1 MLQTEQILQGRYQ
14 LQQQLG
20 NNAGRQTWLATD
32 TGTSPASLVI
42 LKLLAFSPEMQWEE
56 FKLFEREANILKQL
70 SHPRI
75 PCYRDYFS
83 LDKQAGAGL
92 CWFGLVQDY
101 IAGSSV
107 QQLLDEGRH
116 FTEGEVRSIATQVLE
131 ILRYLHG
138 LNPPVI
144 HRDIKP
150 SNLIIAEN
158 EQVYLVDFGAVQDTA
173 AAAGA
178 TFTVVGTTG
187 YAPLE
192 QFWGKAVPASDLYA
206 LGATLIHLLTGTPPA
221 DLPQRNLRIEFQ
233 GQVSINP
240 NFVSWIEA
248 LTEPDLELRLSGAG
262 VALEALET
270 GSLLSSTLQEIKPP
284 FRTRIRIEKS
294 ATQMKI
300 KIPGRGLWYLVEY
313 LFELLFK
320 LILLGVLGVSILVI
334 LSCPFFFGLLAAAV
348 VLLAAAVVLLAAAVF
363 LSGYYAVTQVVL
375 FWLIALG
382 LLKFLPVFGYL
393 LPSLKDGFVIF
404 IIVFND
410 LSAQLFNLFKNLSL
424 SNTSIYLERNFF
436 RLERHMFG
444 FCYFRKLEQTSDR
457 ERKNFLDLIGQ
468 VVYVKVGE
476 KYYEVAGMTQAECNW
491 LVKEI
496 EDWLR

>member
-107 QQLLDEGRH
+107 QQRLDEGRH

-221 DLPQRNLRIEFQ
+221 DLPQRDLRIEFQ
-233 GQVSINP
+233 GQVSINA

-270 GSLLSSTLQEIKPP
+270 DRLISSPLQEIQPP

-294 ATQMKI
+294 ACQMI
-300 KIPGRGLWYLVEY
+300 IEIPG
-313 LFELLFK
+313 
-320 LILLGVLGVSILVI
+320 
-334 LSCPFFFGLLAAAV
+334 
-348 VLLAAAVVLLAAAVF
+348 
-363 LSGYYAVTQVVL
+363 
-375 FWLIALG
+375 LG
-382 LLKFLPVFGYL
+382 LRFFGYL
-393 LPSLKDGFVIF
+393 LVWLLKLIWVMILGGCMLLIGAVLFFGAVSFFDSWRVVGSSSSINPTGLLFGAGIFMGLLWVEKTAVVIF
-404 IIVFND
+404 IKNFID
-410 LSAQLFNLFKNLSL
+410 LMRYPFPCLG
-424 SNTSIYLERNFF
+424 NTSIDLDRSFFLLER
-436 RLERHMFG
+436 RLLG
-444 FCYFRKLEQTSDR
+444 FCYSRKREQTSDS
-457 ERKNFLDLIGQ
+457 EKVEKLFSYIGQ
-468 VVYVKVGE
+468 VNANAGE
-476 KYYEVAGMTQAECNW
+476 KYFWVPGMTQAECNW

>member
-1 MLQTEQILQGRYQ
+1 
-14 LQQQLG
+14 
-20 NNAGRQTWLATD
+20 
-32 TGTSPASLVI
+32 
-42 LKLLAFSPEMQWEE
+42 
-56 FKLFEREANILKQL
+56 
-70 SHPRI
+70 
-75 PCYRDYFS
+75 
-83 LDKQAGAGL
+83 
-92 CWFGLVQDY
+92 
-101 IAGSSV
+101 V

-221 DLPQRNLRIEFQ
+221 DLPQRNLRIEFK

-248 LTEPDLELRLSGAG
+248 LTEPDLELRLSGAV

-270 GSLLSSTLQEIKPP
+270 GRFISSTLQEIQPS

-300 KIPGRGLWYLVEY
+300 QIPGRGRWS
-313 LFELLFK
+313 FGAGLLK
-320 LILLGVLGVSILVI
+320 LTMLGFLGVSILVI
-334 LSCPFFFGLLAAAV
+334 VICPLSLILLVAIAGLYEGSFAAIICM
-348 VLLAAAVVLLAAAVF
+348 VLGVW
-363 LSGYYAVTQVVL
+363 T
-375 FWLIALG
+375 LIALVIFTG
-382 LLKFLPVFGYL
+382 LGYL
-393 LPSLKDGFVIF
+393 FPSLKDGCVLF
-404 IIVFND
+404 IRLLNY
-410 LSAQLFNLFKNLSL
+410 LLTEQFNLFKPSL
-424 SNTSIYLERNFF
+424 SNTSIYLERSFC
-436 RLERHMFG
+436 RLERHLLG

-457 ERKNFLDLIGQ
+457 ERKNFLDLIDQ

>member
-14 LQQQLG
+14 LQRLLG

-32 TGTSPASLVI
+32 TGTLPASLVI
-42 LKLLAFSPEMQWEE
+42 LKLLAFSPEMQWDE

-75 PCYRDYFS
+75 PQYRDYFS

-101 IAGSSV
+101 MAGSSL

-116 FTEGEVRSIATQVLE
+116 FTEGEVRSIAKQVLE

-221 DLPQRNLRIEFQ
+221 DLPQRDLRIEFQ
-233 GQVSINP
+233 GQVSINA

-262 VALEALET
+262 VALEALEKDR
-270 GSLLSSTLQEIKPP
+270 LISSPLQEIQPP

-294 ATQMKI
+294 AAQMKI
-300 KIPGRGLWYLVEY
+300 QIPGRGLWVFADILMWLPKLIWLMILGGSVLFIAAGIFTVAAFLLPNLLILVSLY
-313 LFELLFK
+313 IINLKYLLFSVGIFM
-320 LILLGVLGVSILVI
+320 ILLWVEKT
-334 LSCPFFFGLLAAAV
+334 GLL
-348 VLLAAAVVLLAAAVF
+348 
-363 LSGYYAVTQVVL
+363 
-375 FWLIALG
+375 
-382 LLKFLPVFGYL
+382 
-393 LPSLKDGFVIF
+393 IF
-404 IIVFND
+404 IKNCIDLMRDPFPCLGNTRID
-410 LSAQLFNLFKNLSL
+410 LSRSFFL
-424 SNTSIYLERNFF
+424 LER
-436 RLERHMFG
+436 RLLG
-444 FCYFRKLEQTSDR
+444 FCYYRKREKTSDS
-457 ERKNFLDLIGQ
+457 EKVEKLFSYIGQ
-468 VVYVKVGE
+468 VNANAGE
-476 KYYEVAGMTQAECNW
+476 KYYWVPGMTQAECNW

>member
-1 MLQTEQILQGRYQ
+1 MLETEQILQGRYQ

-70 SHPRI
+70 SDPSIPR
-75 PCYRDYFS
+75 YRDYFS
-83 LDKQAGAGL
+83 LDKQVGAGL

-101 IAGSSV
+101 IAGSSL

-116 FTEGEVRSIATQVLE
+116 FTEREVRSIAKQVLE
-131 ILRYLHG
+131 IIRYLHG

-221 DLPQRNLRIEFQ
+221 DLPQRDLRIEFQ
-233 GQVSINP
+233 GQVSINA

-270 GSLLSSTLQEIKPP
+270 GRLISSPLQEIQPP

-294 ATQMKI
+294 AQKMKI
-300 KIPGRGLWYLVEY
+300 VIPGRGLWILDDILVW
-313 LFELLFK
+313 LLK
-320 LILLGVLGVSILVI
+320 LIWAISLGGS
-334 LSCPFFFGLLAAAV
+334 
-348 VLLAAAVVLLAAAVF
+348 VLLIGAAIYV
-363 LSGYYAVTQVVL
+363 G
-375 FWLIALG
+375 
-382 LLKFLPVFGYL
+382 FLPVCLSVFTSPNNLIGVLVFAAIFMGL
-393 LPSLKDGFVIF
+393 LWVEYVGICLLYQS
-404 IIVFND
+404 
-410 LSAQLFNLFKNLSL
+410 FKELIPKPYTCL
-424 SNTSIYLERNFF
+424 GITSIYLERSLFKI
-436 RLERHMFG
+436 ERCLLG
-444 FCYFRKLEQTSDR
+444 FCYFCERTNASDS
-457 ERKNFLDLIGQ
+457 ENIKFDFNYIGKFNFNYIGKFN
-468 VVYVKVGE
+468 VKSGD
-476 KYYEVAGMTQAECNW
+476 KYYRVPGMTQAECNW

>member
-270 GSLLSSTLQEIKPP
+270 GRFISSPLQEIQPS

-294 ATQMKI
+294 AGQMI
-300 KIPGRGLWYLVEY
+300 IQIPGRGLR
-313 LFELLFK
+313 F
-320 LILLGVLGVSILVI
+320 
-334 LSCPFFFGLLAAAV
+334 
-348 VLLAAAVVLLAAAVF
+348 
-363 LSGYYAVTQVVL
+363 
-375 FWLIALG
+375 
-382 LLKFLPVFGYL
+382 FGYL
-393 LPSLKDGFVIF
+393 LVWLLKLIWVIALGGSVLVIGLFILSGLGSIIMMGGGGGGYLGYILLFIFGEIVGIYSFRKSWKNF
-404 IIVFND
+404 IISQPFTRSV
-410 LSAQLFNLFKNLSL
+410 
-424 SNTSIYLERNFF
+424 NTSIYLDRSFLEIERC
-436 RLERHMFG
+436 LLG
-444 FCYFRKLEQTSDR
+444 FCYYYRKREQTSDS
-457 ERKNFLDLIGQ
+457 EKVEKLFSYIGQ
-468 VVYVKVGE
+468 VNANAGE
-476 KYYEVAGMTQAECNW
+476 KYYRVPGMTQAECNW

>member
-14 LQQQLG
+14 LQQLLG

-32 TGTSPASLVI
+32 TGMSPASLVI

-116 FTEGEVRSIATQVLE
+116 FTEGEVRSVATQVLE

-221 DLPQRNLRIEFQ
+221 NLPQRDLRIEFQ

-300 KIPGRGLWYLVEY
+300 QIPGGGLWSLGAW
-313 LFELLFK
+313 LLK
-320 LILLGVLGVSILVI
+320 LTMLGFLGVSILVI
-334 LSCPFFFGLLAAAV
+334 VICPLYLILLVAIAGLYEVAAIIWLGV
-348 VLLAAAVVLLAAAVF
+348 W
-363 LSGYYAVTQVVL
+363 T
-375 FWLIALG
+375 LIALVLFTALG
-382 LLKFLPVFGYL
+382 YFLS
-393 LPSLKDGFVIF
+393 SLKDGCVLF
-404 IIVFND
+404 IRVLND
-410 LSAQLFNLFKNLSL
+410 LIAQVFNLFKNPSL
-424 SNTSIYLERNFF
+424 SNTSIYLERSFF

-457 ERKNFLDLIGQ
+457 ERKNFWDLDQ

>member
-158 EQVYLVDFGAVQDTA
+158 KQVYLVDFGAVQDTA

-221 DLPQRNLRIEFQ
+221 DLPQRNLRIEFK

-270 GSLLSSTLQEIKPP
+270 GRFISSPLQEIQPL

-300 KIPGRGLWYLVEY
+300 LIPGLGLRFFGYLLVW
-313 LFELLFK
+313 LFK
-320 LILLGVLGVSILVI
+320 LTMLVVLGVSILVI
-334 LSCPFFFGLLAAAV
+334 VICPLSLILLVAIAGLYEGSFTAIICM
-348 VLLAAAVVLLAAAVF
+348 VLGVW
-363 LSGYYAVTQVVL
+363 T
-375 FWLIALG
+375 LIALFIFTD
-382 LLKFLPVFGYL
+382 LGYL
-393 LPSLKDGFVIF
+393 FPSLKDGCVLF
-404 IIVFND
+404 IRLLNY
-410 LSAQLFNLFKNLSL
+410 LLTEQFNLFKPSL
-424 SNTSIYLERNFF
+424 SNTSIYLERSFC
-436 RLERHMFG
+436 RLERHLLG

>member
-221 DLPQRNLRIEFQ
+221 DLPQRNLRIEFK

-240 NFVSWIEA
+240 NFVSWIED

-270 GSLLSSTLQEIKPP
+270 GRLISSPLQEIQPS
-284 FRTRIRIEKS
+284 FRTLIRIEKS
-294 ATQMKI
+294 AQKMKI
-300 KIPGRGLWYLVEY
+300 VIPGGGLRWISNDILSRW
-313 LFELLFK
+313 LFNLSILTG
-320 LILLGVLGVSILVI
+320 ILLLI
-334 LSCPFFFGLLAAAV
+334 GLAIAAAV
-348 VLLAAAVVLLAAAVF
+348 
-363 LSGYYAVTQVVL
+363 
-375 FWLIALG
+375 LG
-382 LLKFLPVFGYL
+382 LWCLYL
-393 LPSLKDGFVIF
+393 LFQSPLGLFSDPITLKISLISIF
-404 IIVFND
+404 Y
-410 LSAQLFNLFKNLSL
+410 SWFNLWLASGLYTILVN
-424 SNTSIYLERNFF
+424 NEPYQWVETTTTSIYLERSLVKLKR
-436 RLERHMFG
+436 RLLGVSYFG
-444 FCYFRKLEQTSDR
+444 EGKKASKGITLEICFNS
-457 ERKNFLDLIGQ
+457 IGRL
-468 VVYVKVGE
+468 YLKIGK
-476 KYYEVAGMTQAECNW
+476 KYYSFYSMTQAECNW